1 MNKPRLQSVQGLR
14 AIAFILIFLSHT
26 EIVAA
31 GPAGVSIF
39 LVLSGFC
46 MMYAYVDRPV
56 KLTGGGGGSTR
67 QEK

>member
-39 LVLSGFC
+39 LVLSGC
-46 MMYAYVDRPV
+46 MLMWIDQ
-56 KLTGGGGGSTR
+56 LN
-67 QEK
+67 